1 MLDEALKRAAVQ
13 TPGVED
19 RVHRFLIKKKRFIRN
34 SYKYRQN
41 TKNPLV
47 LLQATKVEREE
58 TV

>member
-19 RVHRFLIKKKRFIRN
+19 RVHRFLIKKRFIRN
-34 SYKYRQN
+34 SYKYRQH